1 MQIILKDWS
10 GLPSLDS
17 IGDKLGRR
25 TLFATHKFKMEKV
38 ARARCFHKQPTNTL
52 RVIVNTNNFS

>member
-1 MQIILKDWS
+1 VQIILKDWS

-38 ARARCFHKQPTNTL
+38 ARARCFHKPTNTL
-52 RVIVNTNNFS
+52 RVIVNTNNF